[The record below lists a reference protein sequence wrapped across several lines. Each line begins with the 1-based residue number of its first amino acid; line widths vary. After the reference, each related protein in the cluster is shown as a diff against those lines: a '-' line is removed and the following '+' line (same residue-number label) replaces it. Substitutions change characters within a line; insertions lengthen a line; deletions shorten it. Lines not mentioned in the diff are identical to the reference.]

1 MAWTLDAI
9 ADGMLP
15 LARFQKTTGT
25 MEAIGVWHSLFYA
38 AGQPPAAVAPTPGL
52 GGAALTSY
60 GGQLRWV
67 DPAGGSESRLAKL
80 AANSSLAGTL
90 LLCDRLWHNS
100 GLTVTTTTA
109 QTCNSVTWPARDL
122 NGATTG
128 EDVLIG
134 IEVSVATTNA
144 AAISNMTINYDDTSG
159 NAATGTTAYNF
170 PATAAVGTFV
180 PFNLASGDT
189 GVGQLNSV
197 TLGTSLVAGTV
208 HMVAYRVLDQVG
220 VMGAG
225 LGGNH
230 DAIATGFPQLWDGTV
245 PFLIWVP
252 TATTSAFVSGSMGIT
267 QGAG

>member
-1 MAWTLDAI
+1 MAWTLDTI

-15 LARFQKTTGT
+15 LSRFQKTTGT
-25 MEAIGVWHSLFYA
+25 MEAIGVWHSLFYT
-38 AGQPPAAVAPTPGL
+38 AGQPAAAAAPSPGL
-52 GGAALTSY
+52 GGAALTTY
-60 GGQLRWV
+60 AGQLPWV

-80 AANSSLAGTL
+80 AANCSLAGTL

-109 QTCNSVTWPARDL
+109 QTCDSVAWPARDKD
-122 NGATTG
+122 GAVTG

-134 IEVSVATTNA
+134 IEVSTNTTNA
-144 AAISNMTINYDDTSG
+144 GAVSNMTISYDDTAG

-170 PATAAVGTFV
+170 PATALAGTFV

-189 GVGQLNSV
+189 GVKQLNSV
-197 TLGTSLVAGTV
+197 TLGTSLGAGAV
-208 HMVAYRVLDQVG
+208 HMVAYRVLDQVE

-245 PFLIWVP
+245 PFLIWIP
-252 TATTSAFVSGSMGIT
+252 SATTSAFVSGSMGVT
-267 QGAG
+267 QGTG